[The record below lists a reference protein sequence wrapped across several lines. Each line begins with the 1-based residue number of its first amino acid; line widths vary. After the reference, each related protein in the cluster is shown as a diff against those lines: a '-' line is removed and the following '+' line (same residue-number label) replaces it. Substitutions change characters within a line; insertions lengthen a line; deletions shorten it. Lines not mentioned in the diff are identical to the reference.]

1 MAADKVAWDTVELDE
16 GEAIPALDGYDILIA
31 MGGPMD
37 VWEEAAH
44 PWLVAEKRAIREWVA
59 EDRPFLGFC
68 LGHQLLADALGGTV
82 GPAAASEVG
91 IMDVGLEAA
100 GRGDPLFAGL
110 PETLTCMQWHSA
122 AVTALPAG
130 ATLLAGSPVCPVQ
143 AFRVGRAAYG
153 LQFHIEVTGLTA
165 SEWGCVPAYAVSLE
179 TVMGAGALG
188 RLDAE
193 MAAALP
199 GLNRTARI
207 LYDNF
212 MGLVRNG

>member
-1 MAADKVAWDTVELDE
+1 MRALVLQHIAVEHPGIFRDFMAADKVAWDTVELDE

-59 EDRPFLGFC
+59 EDRPFIGFC
-68 LGHQLLADALGGTV
+68 LGHQLLADALGRTV

-91 IMDVGLEAA
+91 IMDVGLEAT

-122 AVTALPAG
+122 AVTALPVG
-130 ATLLAGSPVCPVQ
+130 ATLLCGSPVCPV
-143 AFRVGRAAYG
+143 
-153 LQFHIEVTGLTA
+153 
-165 SEWGCVPAYAVSLE
+165 
-179 TVMGAGALG
+179 
-188 RLDAE
+188 
-193 MAAALP
+193 
-199 GLNRTARI
+199 
-207 LYDNF
+207 
-212 MGLVRNG
+212 

>member
-1 MAADKVAWDTVELDE
+1 
-16 GEAIPALDGYDILIA
+16 
-31 MGGPMD
+31 MD

-68 LGHQLLADALGGTV
+68 LGHQLLADALGGRV
-82 GPAAASEVG
+82 GPAVASEVG
-91 IMDVGLEAA
+91 VMDVGLETA

-143 AFRVGRAAYG
+143 AFRVGRPP
-153 LQFHIEVTGLTA
+153 
-165 SEWGCVPAYAVSLE
+165 SGCSS
-179 TVMGAGALG
+179 T
-188 RLDAE
+188 
-193 MAAALP
+193 
-199 GLNRTARI
+199 
-207 LYDNF
+207 
-212 MGLVRNG
+212 